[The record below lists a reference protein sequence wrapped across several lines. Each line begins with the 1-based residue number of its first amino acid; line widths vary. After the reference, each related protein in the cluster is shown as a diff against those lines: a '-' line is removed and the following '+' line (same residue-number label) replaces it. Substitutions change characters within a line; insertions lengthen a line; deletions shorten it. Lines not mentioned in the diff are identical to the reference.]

1 MPRPLNRPSRRAVRN
16 TLLAGLVAL
25 CVAGGVW
32 VYTAADGGSRFVAVC
47 GFFVSV
53 AALAVTVADYF
64 RPEDEPSDPGALADD
79 LAGTVEDQWSEEA
92 VARSLRDPRVL
103 PLSWSASTRPV
114 GDAPEQVTS
123 AAGQIIRLRL
133 DGRLAGRFDDAV
145 TQLAEGYGRAPSG
158 RLVVL
163 GEPGAGKTVLAILLV
178 LGLLKGRSRGGPV
191 PVLLAA
197 SSWDPVTELLD
208 DWIVHTLA
216 SSYYSSRHDIP
227 RKLLDRGL
235 LLPILDGL
243 DEIPESAR
251 RAAIHAIN
259 RALGGDRP
267 IVVTCRSAE
276 YEDVIEGGAPVL
288 RRAPVVE
295 VEPVAVDDVIA
306 YLGDIDWPQG
316 TDWSPVFAH
325 LRAPGNG
332 ASAVTTAL
340 STPLMVSLT
349 RLVYRRSGG
358 APGDLLDSGRF
369 DCRHA
374 VEDHLLGRVI
384 DAAYS
389 PELLPSGRPVAGDE
403 PRWDA
408 DRARRWLTFLA
419 TYLHQHRERDLAWWL
434 MSQRLLSPWIAP
446 GIGMGIGTALMMA
459 AVAWVSA
466 SSRSDQD
473 HSEEALVFGTVIGSG
488 FAIVAMVIWYATTGR
503 SPGRLSLRVR
513 GSARRLRR
521 GFLLGLALVMVPAA
535 PFLTAAYFYIPQA
548 SVDMYGPRH
557 GWSLPEVKNYAIL
570 LATSI
575 TLATVI
581 GLAVAVHNWLDA
593 PPSRS
598 AQASPQAFVRQDRQS
613 SLAGALGAGVVV
625 SATFAPAL
633 ALGSSLALFGM
644 QSVARWEHGNW
655 FSIAAT
661 ASIAAASY
669 KDISSFSPDSTTLLI
684 GALYV
689 LPGVTVALLVLL
701 SRAWTR
707 FLIVRAVMALRGQ
720 LPWQLLTFLSDA
732 RDRGLLRQSGGTYQF
747 RHIRVQEQLAR
758 QGSPIPSQ
766 APTGRP
772 SYLPHV
778 GAVGTTRRRIVV
790 GASST
795 VVLGVMGRSATD
807 LPDDLSRF
815 VLNDVDPSGR
825 DRMYAATCMAFSHDN
840 RFIAARHDGTIR
852 VHEWRREK
860 LIGDFPLPGAKPCW
874 EITFS
879 ADNLDLG
886 LNRASLYG
894 RRRNFERRDVR
905 SGRVLPLPHMENRCC
920 VAASGDGRVLAVAEP
935 TGPVR
940 LWDRTKRR
948 WLPDLHHGGPEWGMK
963 EFHTLAFSHSGRYLA
978 AGDKSGTVCLWDREK
993 HTHES
998 ITLPPGVSVV
1008 TVGERGSVMSIG
1020 PHTEDTCH
1028 LWQARTSMRKEVPLS
1043 ERWAIS
1049 GDGSV
1054 LATADEESE
1063 DHYVVRL
1070 RDTCTG
1076 QPRARTTGRSLH
1088 ANAVL
1093 ALSHNGGVLATTSL
1107 DDELQL
1113 WTARD
1118 GRLRGHS
1125 APGHIGAVSS
1135 ATFTRNGRFLATG
1148 GVDGT
1153 VRIWEVP
1160 RIL

>member
-1 MPRPLNRPSRRAVRN
+1 MPRPLNRTRRRTVRN
-16 TLLAGLVAL
+16 TLLAGLVTL

-32 VYTAADGGSRFVAVC
+32 VCTAADDGSRFMAVC

-53 AALAVTVADYF
+53 AALAVAVADYF
-64 RPEDEPSDPGALADD
+64 RPEDEPTDPGALADD

-133 DGRLAGRFDDAV
+133 DGRLADRFDDAI

-163 GEPGAGKTVLAILLV
+163 GEPGAGKTVLAILLA
-178 LGLLKGRSRGGPV
+178 LGLLKGRSRRGPV

-197 SSWDPVTELLD
+197 SSWDPVSELLD

-216 SSYYSSRHDIP
+216 SSYYSGRHDIP

-288 RRAPVVE
+288 RRSPVVE

-306 YLGDIDWPQG
+306 YLGDIDWPEG

-332 ASAVTTAL
+332 NSAVTTAL
-340 STPLMVSLT
+340 STPLVVSLT

-358 APGDLLDSGRF
+358 NPGDLLDSGRF

-374 VEDHLLGRVI
+374 VENHLLARVI

-408 DRARRWLTFLA
+408 DKARRWLTFLA

-446 GIGMGIGTALMMA
+446 GIGMGIGTVLMMT
-459 AVAWVSA
+459 AVGWVSA
-466 SSRSDQD
+466 AGRPDND
-473 HSEEALVFGTVIGSG
+473 PEDALLFATVIGIG
-488 FAIVAMVIWYATTGR
+488 FAIVAMVIWYATAGR
-503 SPGRLSLRVR
+503 SPGRLSLTLR
-513 GSARRLRR
+513 GSAQRLRR

-535 PFLTAAYFYIPQA
+535 PFLAAAYFYIPQA
-548 SVDMYGPRH
+548 DIDRYGRPYD
-557 GWSLPEVKNYAIL
+557 WSLPEVKDYAIL

-575 TLATVI
+575 TLAMVI

-598 AQASPQAFVRQDRQS
+598 AQASPPAFVRQDRQS

-633 ALGSSLALFGM
+633 AMGSFLALFGM
-644 QSVARWEHGNW
+644 QSIARWEHGNW

-661 ASIAAASY
+661 ASIAAAGY
-669 KDISSFSPDSTTLLI
+669 QDISGFSPGSPTLLI

-720 LPWQLLTFLSDA
+720 LPWQLLAFLSDA

-747 RHIRVQEQLAR
+747 RHIRLQEQLAR
-758 QGSPIPSQ
+758 QGSAIASP
-766 APTGRP
+766 AH
-772 SYLPHV
+772 LPHV
-778 GAVGTTRRRIVV
+778 GAVGTTRRRVV
-790 GASST
+790 LGASAT
-795 VVLGVMGRSATD
+795 VVLGVVGRSATD
-807 LPDDLSRF
+807 LPDDLSRV
-815 VLNDVDPSGR
+815 VLNDVDPRGR

-840 RFIAARHDGTIR
+840 RLVATTRNDGTLR
-852 VHEWRREK
+852 VHEWRREE
-860 LIGDFPLPGAKPCW
+860 LIGDFALPDFEHCW

-879 ADNLDLG
+879 ADNRGLG
-886 LNRASLYG
+886 LNRASAGG
-894 RRRNFERRDVR
+894 RRRAFERRDID
-905 SGRVLPLPHMENRCC
+905 SGRVLPLPHLEERCC
-920 VAASGDGRVLAVAEP
+920 VAASGDGRVLAAAEP
-935 TGPVR
+935 AGPVR
-940 LWDRTKRR
+940 LWDRTGLRR
-948 WLPDLHHGGPEWGMK
+948 LPDLANGGPVWGIA
-963 EFHTLAFSHSGRYLA
+963 ELHTLAFSHSGRYLA
-978 AGDKSGTVCLWDREK
+978 AGDRSRTVCLWDREK
-993 HTHES
+993 HTRVGTTLPTVVHVVSVSELGSVVS
-998 ITLPPGVSVV
+998 ITPGLVA
-1008 TVGERGSVMSIG
+1008 M
-1020 PHTEDTCH
+1020 CH
-1028 LWQARTSMRKEVPLS
+1028 LWNAKTHMHKEIPLS
-1043 ERWAIS
+1043 HHWAVS
-1049 GDGSV
+1049 GDGTV
-1054 LATADEESE
+1054 LATAEEES
-1063 DHYVVRL
+1063 DDQYVVRL
-1070 RDTCTG
+1070 WDTRTG
-1076 QPRARTTGRSLH
+1076 RPRARTTGRSMH
-1088 ANAVL
+1088 PNAVL
-1093 ALSHNGGVLATTSL
+1093 ALSHNGGVLATTSIDGKL
-1107 DDELQL
+1107 EL
-1113 WTARD
+1113 WAARD

-1135 ATFTRNGRFLATG
+1135 AAFTRNGRFLATG
-1148 GVDGT
+1148 GDDGT
-1153 VRIWEVP
+1153 VRIWDVP

>member
-1 MPRPLNRPSRRAVRN
+1 MPRPLNRPRRRAVRN

-32 VYTAADGGSRFVAVC
+32 VRTAADAGSRFMAVC
-47 GFFVSV
+47 GFFVSL
-53 AALAVTVADYF
+53 ASLAVAVADYF
-64 RPEDEPSDPGALADD
+64 RPKDEPSDPGALADD

-114 GDAPEQVTS
+114 GDTPEQVTS

-163 GEPGAGKTVLAILLV
+163 GEPGAGKTVLAILLA

-197 SSWDPVTELLD
+197 SSWDPVCESLD

-216 SSYYSSRHDIP
+216 SSYYGGRHDIP

-306 YLGDIDWPQG
+306 YLGDIDWPEG

-332 ASAVTTAL
+332 NSAVTTAL

-349 RLVYRRSGG
+349 RLVYQRSGG
-358 APGDLLDSGRF
+358 NPGDLLDSGRF

-374 VEDHLLGRVI
+374 VEDHLLARVV
-384 DAAYS
+384 DAAYA
-389 PELLPSGRPVAGDE
+389 PELLPSGHPVAGDE

-408 DRARRWLTFLA
+408 AKARRWLTFLA
-419 TYLHQHRERDLAWWL
+419 TYLHQHRERDLAWWR

-446 GIGMGIGTALMMA
+446 GIGMGIGTVLMMA
-459 AVAWVSA
+459 VVGWASA
-466 SSRSDQD
+466 STR
-473 HSEEALVFGTVIGSG
+473 HYERALLFATMIGIG

-513 GSARRLRR
+513 GSSRRLRR
-521 GFLLGLALVMVPAA
+521 GFLLGAALVMVPAA
-535 PFLTAAYFYIPQA
+535 PFLIAAYFYIPQA
-548 SVDMYGPRH
+548 AIDSYGRPYD
-557 GWSLPEVKNYAIL
+557 WSLTEVRDYAIL

-598 AQASPQAFVRQDRQS
+598 AQASPSAFVRQDRQS
-613 SLAGALGAGVVV
+613 SLAGALGAGSVV
-625 SATFAPAL
+625 SVTFAPAL
-633 ALGSSLALFGM
+633 AMGSFLALFSM
-644 QSVARWEHGNW
+644 QSVARWDHGNW
-655 FSIAAT
+655 FSLAAT
-661 ASIAAASY
+661 ASIAAAGY
-669 KDISSFSPDSTTLLI
+669 QDISSFSPDSPTLLI

-720 LPWQLLTFLSDA
+720 LPWHLLAFLSDA

-758 QGSPIPSQ
+758 QGSAVPPH

-772 SYLPHV
+772 SPLPHM
-778 GAVGTTRRRIVV
+778 GAVGTTRRR
-790 GASST
+790 
-795 VVLGVMGRSATD
+795 VVLGASATVALGVVGRSATD
-807 LPDDLSRF
+807 LPDDLSRV
-815 VLNDVDPSGR
+815 VLNDVEPRGR

-840 RFIAARHDGTIR
+840 RLVATTRNDGTIR
-852 VHEWRREK
+852 VHEWRREE
-860 LIGDFPLPGAKPCW
+860 LIGDFALPDFEHCW

-879 ADNLDLG
+879 ADNLSMG
-886 LNRASLYG
+886 LNRASAGG
-894 RRRNFERRDVR
+894 RRRAFERRDIA
-905 SGRVLPLPHMENRCC
+905 SGRVLPLPHMEERCC
-920 VAASGDGRVLAVAEP
+920 VAASGNGRVLAAAEP
-935 TGPVR
+935 AGPVR
-940 LWDRTKRR
+940 LWDRTGLHR
-948 WLPDLHHGGPEWGMK
+948 LPDLDHGGPVWGIA
-963 EFHTLAFSHSGRYLA
+963 ELHTLALSHSGRYLA
-978 AGDKSGTVCLWDREK
+978 AGDKSGTVCLWDRQK
-993 HTHES
+993 HTRET
-998 ITLPPGVSVV
+998 IKLPTRVNVV
-1008 TVGERGSVMSIG
+1008 TVGERGSVVSIG
-1020 PHTEDTCH
+1020 PGLAATCH
-1028 LWQARTSMRKEVPLS
+1028 LWHARTNMHREVPPS
-1043 ERWAIS
+1043 DHWAIS
-1049 GDGSV
+1049 GDGTV
-1054 LATADEESE
+1054 LATAEEESDE
-1063 DHYVVRL
+1063 QYVVRL
-1070 RDTCTG
+1070 WDTSTG
-1076 QPRARTTGRSLH
+1076 RPRAGTTGRVMH

-1093 ALSHNGGVLATTSL
+1093 ALSHNGGVLATASV
-1107 DDELQL
+1107 DDKLQL

-1118 GRLRGHS
+1118 GRLRGHF
-1125 APGHIGAVSS
+1125 APGHIGGVSS
-1135 ATFTRNGRFLATG
+1135 AAFTRNGRFLATG
-1148 GVDGT
+1148 GDDGT
-1153 VRIWEVP
+1153 VRIWDVP